1 MSHAPADVE
10 EFLGLACQAV
20 DRQDY
25 TRAIAYV
32 RRAYELAPMR
42 QDIKEM
48 LASLLVISSETT
60 DERVTYHEGRNAA
73 SACPDEDLDDPASP
87 EPSSLGQTSSFGVG
101 EFLRTG
107 SNLRSAT
114 VFPDHDDDLDPIGAT
129 TEEPNDFAAQVA
141 LRIREGRSL
150 TAAGQRC
157 DAPGKAPAGRHVA
170 RVLPSPA
177 HGEANPV
184 PESRPPAAEPR
195 AEDPADAPLPPRKQT
210 RKPPAESEALD
221 LDTGAKV
228 RHVGPR
234 LPGRYFASVFVY
246 SFIVLFVA
254 AAGAVSHFRLIRG
267 HATDRVSAQGT
278 AQAVPTNGQPRRSSK
293 GTEQEILRL
302 AEDYLRSKR
311 FDDAITLLAPS
322 GNLGIEATLGP
333 AARQVLARAYEG
345 KATELL
351 QKNLVEASVP
361 YYRKA
366 ADLNPESANAK
377 LLLGNALYFC
387 GLAYDRNSK
396 EAKRFFADSLQAVNE
411 SLELD
416 RGNLQAYERLA
427 SVYEALQ
434 QNAQAR
440 AALDKIVQIAP
451 ASPAA
456 SRAQDQIRALSMS
469 K

>member
-25 TRAIAYV
+25 ARAIAYV

-60 DERVTYHEGRNAA
+60 DERVTYREGRNAA
-73 SACPDEDLDDPASP
+73 SVGADEDLDDPACK
-87 EPSSLGQTSSFGVG
+87 EPASLGQTSSFGVA
-101 EFLRTG
+101 EFIRTG
-107 SNLRSAT
+107 SHSRSAT
-114 VFPDHDDDLDPIGAT
+114 VFPDHDDDLDPIGASN
-129 TEEPNDFAAQVA
+129 EESNDFAAQVA

-150 TAAGQRC
+150 TDAGQRC
-157 DAPGKAPAGRHVA
+157 DTPGKTPAARPVA
-170 RVLPSPA
+170 RVFPSSAQDQTTPVVEGRTPA
-177 HGEANPV
+177 
-184 PESRPPAAEPR
+184 PESRVQNPAE
-195 AEDPADAPLPPRKQT
+195 APLAPRKQT
-210 RKPPAESEALD
+210 RKPPAATEGLD

-234 LPGRYFASVFVY
+234 LPGRYFASIFVY
-246 SFIVLFVA
+246 SFIALFVA

-267 HATDRVSAQGT
+267 HAADRVSAQGS
-278 AQAVPTNGQPRRSSK
+278 AQAAPNDGQPRRSSK

-322 GNLGIEATLGP
+322 GNLGIEATLSP
-333 AARQVLARAYEG
+333 PARQTLARAYEG

-366 ADLNPESANAK
+366 AELNPESANAK